1 MLVVKT
7 TSPATSPPPAKL
19 HPSKM
24 APSSRTTVARLRPC
38 SKSRPCPFVH
48 HLSANYSTHDPARQ
62 PPPEVGG
69 IGRPAQQGV
78 PLHRPLLREIHERE
92 ISRST
97 DADVPTP
104 VDPASRGAAHRLNQ
118 PRERDATA
126 QDQLR
131 VEGRGGGLVAEE
143 AGSGL
148 LQRQFLLLGGVRR
161 VVGGH
166 KVQGTVS
173 QSPRH
178 AAALFLRSQ
187 GRVYTVHPVERG
199 DQGIGE

>member
-19 HPSKM
+19 PPSKT

-48 HLSANYSTHDPARQ
+48 HLSANYSTHDAARQ

-78 PLHRPLLREIHERE
+78 PLHRPLLREIHERKVG
-92 ISRST
+92 RST
-97 DADVPTP
+97 DADVPTS
-104 VDPASRGAAHRLNQ
+104 VDPASRGAAHRLDQ
-118 PRERDATA
+118 PRGRDSAV

-131 VEGRGGGLVAEE
+131 VESREGCLVAEE
-143 AGSGL
+143 AGSCL
-148 LQRQFLLLGGVRR
+148 LQRQLLLLGGVRR

-166 KVQGTVS
+166 EVQGTDS
-173 QSPRH
+173 QS
-178 AAALFLRSQ
+178 
-187 GRVYTVHPVERG
+187 
-199 DQGIGE
+199 